1 MTYTITNTDGDILE
15 KDITEDQVIDFC
27 NDEFAETDNIETAI
41 EEDSLYFDNI
51 HDLTHCACASLP
63 RYRSL

>member
-1 MTYTITNTDGDILE
+1 MTYTITNANGDILE

-41 EEDSLYFDNI
+41 EEDLLYFDNI
-51 HDLTHCACASLP
+51 HDAIGMLEQYDFIVTEN
-63 RYRSL
+63 

>member
-1 MTYTITNTDGDILE
+1 MTYTITNADGNILE

-41 EEDSLYFDNI
+41 EEDLLYFDNI
-51 HDLTHCACASLP
+51 HDAIGMLEQYDFTVTEN
-63 RYRSL
+63 